1 MKPNRKKENPKP
13 SGRREGHKGESRKKP
28 DHVDFVEPL
37 GPLHTC
43 PDCGGE
49 VSEPQEWRVRYK
61 EEIVLP
67 QYRVTRIEI
76 PRSYCS
82 RCDQMVEPEAEGIL
96 PKRQLGNK
104 LRSYVVYLREELR
117 LPVNMVQKHMENLGM
132 KISEGTVENICSE
145 VAEILE
151 PHYEQL
157 KKELRE
163 AKGTNND
170 ETGKRIEGKTC
181 WEWVFAKPDAVVLH
195 SDKRRS
201 HEVMEE
207 QYGKKP
213 KPVLGS
219 DCYNAYSPLDAV
231 KQKCWSHLLDDS
243 SDLEGVEGESLH
255 ESLKELYSH
264 SKERDRGPPL
274 LRELNAQYCEG
285 KLRNLIDRDWSDP
298 ETRKVAKMIKKHRGE
313 WFNFIRYEEVE
324 PTNNL
329 AERVLR
335 PEVVFRKI
343 IGCHRSWNGAR
354 KHDIL

>member
-1 MKPNRKKENPKP
+1 M
-13 SGRREGHKGESRKKP
+13 
-28 DHVDFVEPL
+28 
-37 GPLHTC
+37 
-43 PDCGGE
+43 
-49 VSEPQEWRVRYK
+49 
-61 EEIVLP
+61 
-67 QYRVTRIEI
+67 
-76 PRSYCS
+76 
-82 RCDQMVEPEAEGIL
+82 
-96 PKRQLGNK
+96 
-104 LRSYVVYLREELR
+104 
-117 LPVNMVQKHMENLGM
+117 
-132 KISEGTVENICSE
+132 
-145 VAEILE
+145 
-151 PHYEQL
+151 

-163 AKGTNND
+163 AEATNND

-181 WEWVFAKPDAVVLH
+181 WEWVFAKPGAVVLQ

-207 QYGKKP
+207 QYGENP

-219 DCYNAYSPLDAV
+219 DCYNAYNPLNAV

-243 SDLEGVEGESLH
+243 SDLEEEEGESLH

-274 LRELNAQYCEG
+274 LRELNARYCEG
-285 KLRNLIDRDWSDP
+285 KLRNLVDRDWSNP
-298 ETRKVAKMIKKHRGE
+298 ETRKVAKMVKKHLGE

-329 AERVLR
+329 AERILR

-354 KHDIL
+354 KHDILRSTLATCKMRDENFIDFLETQYGKSITS